1 MSDIQ
6 FKLGTFSRNGSS
18 ENDSGPFVGLVIG
31 EKIYTLATVA
41 EAHGKRNLTTVAGIQ
56 EMLGDWDANFDG
68 LCAIADFVVN
78 DGRDDADWGGVAAL
92 TDLHAL
98 PPILKPSK
106 MIYAAANYGGHIR
119 EILNA
124 GTAQNDEERDNMLD
138 RDKARVRPYSFLKA
152 PSSLVGAFDDI
163 VIPPET
169 QKVDWEVELALAI
182 GRTAKRV
189 PAERALDY
197 VAGYMTNNDVS
208 ARDVQSRPDWPTLRT
223 DWFTGKSHDTFAPMG
238 PYFVPPAFVPDYRT
252 IQLTLKVNGETKQD
266 DPAGEM
272 VFSAEEQI
280 EHASAQLALHPGD
293 IISTGTPEGVGH
305 GKGTYLNVGD
315 IVVAE
320 AAGLGAQR
328 CLVVA
333 EDA

>member
-1 MSDIQ
+1 MSDIE
-6 FKLGTFSRNGSS
+6 FKLGTFSNNGG
-18 ENDSGPFVGLVIG
+18 GPFVGLVIG
-31 EKIYTLATVA
+31 EKIYTLSTVVEAA
-41 EAHGKRNLTTVAGIQ
+41 EAQGGGKGPTTTAGIY
-56 EMLGDWDANFDG
+56 EMLADWDANVDA
-68 LCAIADFVVN
+68 LCAVADFVAN
-78 DGRDDADWGGVAAL
+78 DGRGDADWDCVATL
-92 TDLHAL
+92 SDLRVL
-98 PPILKPSK
+98 PPILNPSK

-119 EILNA
+119 EMLNA
-124 GTAQNDEERDNMLD
+124 GTARTEEERENMLD

-169 QKVDWEVELALAI
+169 QKVDWEVELALVI

-197 VAGYMTNNDVS
+197 VAGYMTTNDVT
-208 ARDVQSRPDWPTLRT
+208 ARDAQSRPDWPTLRT

-238 PYFVPPAFVPDYRT
+238 PYLVPAAFVPDYRAV
-252 IQLTLKVNGETKQD
+252 QLTLKVNGETKQD

-315 IVVAE
+315 IVEAE

-328 CLVVA
+328 CQVVA

>member
-1 MSDIQ
+1 MSDIE
-6 FKLGTFSRNGSS
+6 FKLGTFSNNGG
-18 ENDSGPFVGLVIG
+18 GPFVGLVIG
-31 EKIYTLATVA
+31 EKIYTLSTVVEAA
-41 EAHGKRNLTTVAGIQ
+41 EAQGGGKGPTTTAGIY
-56 EMLGDWDANFDG
+56 EMLADWDANFDA
-68 LCAIADFVVN
+68 LCAVADFVAN
-78 DGRDDADWGGVAAL
+78 DGRGDADWDCVATL
-92 TDLHAL
+92 SDLRVL
-98 PPILKPSK
+98 PPILNPSK

-119 EILNA
+119 EMLNA
-124 GTAQNDEERDNMLD
+124 GTARTEEERANMLD

-152 PSSLVGAFDDI
+152 PSSLAGAFDDI

-169 QKVDWEVELALAI
+169 QKVDWEVELALVI

-197 VAGYMTNNDVS
+197 VAGYMTTNDVT
-208 ARDVQSRPDWPTLRT
+208 ARDAQSRPDWPTLRT

-238 PYFVPPAFVPDYRT
+238 PYLVPAAFVPDYRAV
-252 IQLTLKVNGETKQD
+252 QLTLKVNGETKQD

-315 IVVAE
+315 IVEAE

-328 CLVVA
+328 CQVVA

>member
-1 MSDIQ
+1 MSDIE
-6 FKLGTFSRNGSS
+6 FKLGTFSNNGG
-18 ENDSGPFVGLVIG
+18 GPFVGLVIG
-31 EKIYTLATVA
+31 EKIYTLSTVVEAA
-41 EAHGKRNLTTVAGIQ
+41 EVQGGGQGPTTTAGIY
-56 EMLGDWDANFDG
+56 EMLADWDANFDA
-68 LCAIADFVVN
+68 LCAVADFVAN
-78 DGRDDADWGGVAAL
+78 DGRGDADWDCVATL
-92 TDLHAL
+92 SDLRVL
-98 PPILKPSK
+98 PPILNPSK

-119 EILNA
+119 EMLNA
-124 GTAQNDEERDNMLD
+124 GTARTEEERENMLD

-169 QKVDWEVELALAI
+169 QKVDWEVELALVI

-197 VAGYMTNNDVS
+197 VAGYMTTNDVT
-208 ARDVQSRPDWPTLRT
+208 ARDAQSRPDWPTLRT

-238 PYFVPPAFVPDYRT
+238 PYLVPAAFVPDYRAV
-252 IQLTLKVNGETKQD
+252 QLTLKVNGETKQD

-315 IVVAE
+315 IVEAE

-328 CLVVA
+328 CQVVA

>member
-1 MSDIQ
+1 MSDIE
-6 FKLGTFSRNGSS
+6 FKLGTFSNNGG
-18 ENDSGPFVGLVIG
+18 GPFVGLVIG
-31 EKIYTLATVA
+31 EKIYTLSTVVEAA
-41 EAHGKRNLTTVAGIQ
+41 EAQGGGKGPTTTAGIY
-56 EMLGDWDANFDG
+56 EMLADWDANFDA
-68 LCAIADFVVN
+68 LCAVADFVAN
-78 DGRDDADWGGVAAL
+78 DGRGDADWDCVATL
-92 TDLHAL
+92 SDLRVL
-98 PPILKPSK
+98 PPILNPSK

-119 EILNA
+119 EMLNA
-124 GTAQNDEERDNMLD
+124 GTARTEEERENMLD

-152 PSSLVGAFDDI
+152 PSSLAGAFDDI

-169 QKVDWEVELALAI
+169 QKVDWEVELALVI

-197 VAGYMTNNDVS
+197 VAGYMTTNDVT
-208 ARDVQSRPDWPTLRT
+208 ARDAQSRPDWPTLRT

-238 PYFVPPAFVPDYRT
+238 PYLVPAAFVPDYRAV
-252 IQLTLKVNGETKQD
+252 QLTLKVNGETKQD

-315 IVVAE
+315 IVEAE

-328 CLVVA
+328 CQVVA

>member
-1 MSDIQ
+1 MADIE
-6 FKLGTFSRNGSS
+6 FKLGTFSRNGG
-18 ENDSGPFVGLVIG
+18 DPFVGLILG
-31 EKIYTLATVA
+31 EKIYTLADVA
-41 EAHGKRNLTTVAGIQ
+41 AAYDGRGPTTTAGIQ
-56 EMLGDWDANFDG
+56 EMLDDWEANFDA
-68 LCAIADFVVN
+68 LYELAQFVTS

-92 TDLHAL
+92 GDLRTL
-98 PPILKPSK
+98 PPIARPLK

-119 EILNA
+119 EMLNA
-124 GTAQNDEERDNMLD
+124 GTARTDEERENMLD

-152 PSSLVGAFDDI
+152 PSSLAGAFDDI
-163 VIPPET
+163 VMPPET
-169 QKVDWEVELALAI
+169 EKVDWEVELALAI

-189 PAERALDY
+189 RAERALDY
-197 VAGYMTNNDVS
+197 VAGFMTTNDVS

-238 PYFVPPAFVPDYRT
+238 PYFVPAAFVPDYRT
-252 IQLTLKVNGETKQD
+252 IQLTLKVNGETKQN

-305 GKGTYLNVGD
+305 GKGTYLSAGD
-315 IVVAE
+315 IVEAE

-328 CLVVA
+328 CRVVA

>member
-1 MSDIQ
+1 MSIIE
-6 FKLGTFSRNGSS
+6 FKLGTFSNNGG
-18 ENDSGPFVGLVIG
+18 GPFVGLVIG
-31 EKIYTLATVA
+31 EKIYTVSTVVKAA
-41 EAHGKRNLTTVAGIQ
+41 EAQGGGKGPTTTAGIY
-56 EMLGDWDANFDG
+56 EMLADWGANFDA
-68 LCAIADFVVN
+68 LCAVADFVAN
-78 DGRDDADWGGVAAL
+78 DGRGDADWDCVATL
-92 TDLHAL
+92 SDLRVL

-119 EILNA
+119 EMLNA
-124 GTAQNDEERDNMLD
+124 GTARTEEERENMLD

-152 PSSLVGAFDDI
+152 PSSLAGAFDDI

-169 QKVDWEVELALAI
+169 QKVDWEVELALVI

-197 VAGYMTNNDVS
+197 VAGYMTTNDVT
-208 ARDVQSRPDWPTLRT
+208 ARDAQSRPDWPTLRT

-238 PYFVPPAFVPDYRT
+238 PYLVPTAFVPDYRAV
-252 IQLTLKVNGETKQD
+252 QLTLKVNGETKQD

-315 IVVAE
+315 IVEAE
-320 AAGLGAQR
+320 AAGLGAHR
-328 CLVVA
+328 CQVVA

>member
-1 MSDIQ
+1 
-6 FKLGTFSRNGSS
+6 G
-18 ENDSGPFVGLVIG
+18 GPFVGLVIG
-31 EKIYTLATVA
+31 EKIYTLSTVVEAA
-41 EAHGKRNLTTVAGIQ
+41 EAQGGGQGLTTTAGIH
-56 EMLGDWDANFDG
+56 EMLADWDANFDA
-68 LCAIADFVVN
+68 LCAVADFVAN
-78 DGRDDADWGGVAAL
+78 DGRGDADWGGVAAL
-92 TDLHAL
+92 ADLHAL

-119 EILNA
+119 EMLNA
-124 GTAQNDEERDNMLD
+124 GTARTEEERANMLD

-152 PSSLVGAFDDI
+152 PSSLGGAFDDI

-169 QKVDWEVELALAI
+169 QKVDWEVELALVI

-197 VAGYMTNNDVS
+197 VAGYMTTNDVT
-208 ARDVQSRPDWPTLRT
+208 ARDAQSRPDWPTLRT

-238 PYFVPPAFVPDYRT
+238 PYLVPAAFVPDYRAV
-252 IQLTLKVNGETKQD
+252 QLTLKVNGETKQD

-315 IVVAE
+315 IVEAE

-328 CLVVA
+328 CQVVA

>member
-1 MSDIQ
+1 MSDIE
-6 FKLGTFSRNGSS
+6 FKLGTFSNNGG
-18 ENDSGPFVGLVIG
+18 GPFVGLVIG
-31 EKIYTLATVA
+31 EKIYTLSTVVEAA
-41 EAHGKRNLTTVAGIQ
+41 EAQGGGKGPTTTAGIY
-56 EMLGDWDANFDG
+56 EMLADWGANFDA
-68 LCAIADFVVN
+68 LCAVADFVAN
-78 DGRDDADWGGVAAL
+78 DGRGDADWDCVATL
-92 TDLHAL
+92 SDLRVL
-98 PPILKPSK
+98 PPILNPSK

-119 EILNA
+119 EMLNA
-124 GTAQNDEERDNMLD
+124 GTARTEEERENMLD

-152 PSSLVGAFDDI
+152 PSSLAGAFDDI

-169 QKVDWEVELALAI
+169 QKVDWEVELALVI

-197 VAGYMTNNDVS
+197 VAGYMTTNDVT
-208 ARDVQSRPDWPTLRT
+208 ARDAQSRPDWPTLRT

-238 PYFVPPAFVPDYRT
+238 PYLVPAAFVPDYRAV
-252 IQLTLKVNGETKQD
+252 QLTLKVNGETKQD

-315 IVVAE
+315 IVEAE

-328 CLVVA
+328 CQVVA

>member
-1 MSDIQ
+1 MSDIE
-6 FKLGTFSRNGSS
+6 FKLGTFSNNGG
-18 ENDSGPFVGLVIG
+18 GPFVGLVIG
-31 EKIYTLATVA
+31 EKIYTLSTVVEAA
-41 EAHGKRNLTTVAGIQ
+41 EAQGGGQGPTTTAGIY
-56 EMLGDWDANFDG
+56 EMLADWDANFDA
-68 LCAIADFVVN
+68 LCAVADFVAN
-78 DGRDDADWGGVAAL
+78 DGRGDADWDCVATL
-92 TDLHAL
+92 SDLRVL
-98 PPILKPSK
+98 PPILNPSK

-119 EILNA
+119 EMLNA
-124 GTAQNDEERDNMLD
+124 GTARTEEERENMLD

-169 QKVDWEVELALAI
+169 QKVDWEVELALVI

-197 VAGYMTNNDVS
+197 VAGYMTTNDVT
-208 ARDVQSRPDWPTLRT
+208 ARDAQSRPDWPTLRT

-238 PYFVPPAFVPDYRT
+238 PYLVPAAFVPDYRAV
-252 IQLTLKVNGETKQD
+252 QLTLKVNGETKQD

-315 IVVAE
+315 IVEAE

-328 CLVVA
+328 CQVVA

>member
-1 MSDIQ
+1 
-6 FKLGTFSRNGSS
+6 
-18 ENDSGPFVGLVIG
+18 
-31 EKIYTLATVA
+31 TLSTVVEAA
-41 EAHGKRNLTTVAGIQ
+41 EAQGGRQCPTTTAGIH
-56 EMLGDWDANFDG
+56 EMLADWDANFDA
-68 LCAIADFVVN
+68 LCAVADFVAN
-78 DGRDDADWGGVAAL
+78 DGRGDADWDCVATL
-92 TDLHAL
+92 SDLRVL
-98 PPILKPSK
+98 PPILNPSK

-119 EILNA
+119 EMLNA
-124 GTAQNDEERDNMLD
+124 GTARTEEERENMLD

-152 PSSLVGAFDDI
+152 PSSLAGAFDDI

-169 QKVDWEVELALAI
+169 QKVDWEVELALVI

-197 VAGYMTNNDVS
+197 VAGYMTTNDVT
-208 ARDVQSRPDWPTLRT
+208 ARDAQSRPDWPTLRT

-238 PYFVPPAFVPDYRT
+238 PYLVPAAFVPNYRAV
-252 IQLTLKVNGETKQD
+252 QLTLKVNGETKQD

-315 IVVAE
+315 IVEAE

-328 CLVVA
+328 CQVVA

>member
-1 MSDIQ
+1 MSNIK
-6 FKLGTFSRNGSS
+6 FKLGTFSQKGG
-18 ENDSGPFVGLVIG
+18 GPFVGLVIG
-31 EKIYTLATVA
+31 EKIYTLAHVA
-41 EAHGKRNLTTVAGIQ
+41 EAYGGKGPTTTLGIQ
-56 EMLGDWDANFDG
+56 DMLAEWDANFDA
-68 LCAIADFVVN
+68 LCALAEFVTT

-92 TDLHAL
+92 SDLKSL
-98 PPILKPSK
+98 PPILNPPK

-119 EILNA
+119 EMLNA
-124 GTAQNDEERDNMLD
+124 GTARNDEERENMLD
-138 RDKARVRPYSFLKA
+138 RDKARVRPYSFLKS
-152 PSSLVGAFDDI
+152 PSALVGAFDDI
-163 VIPPET
+163 VIPPES

-197 VAGYMTNNDVS
+197 VAGYMTTNDLT
-208 ARDVQSRPDWPTLRT
+208 ARDAQARPDWPTLRT

-238 PYFVPPAFVPDYRT
+238 PYFVPKAFVPDYRT
-252 IQLTLKVNGETKQD
+252 IQLTLKVNGETKQN

-305 GKGTYLNVGD
+305 GKGTYLNAGD
-315 IVVAE
+315 IVEAE

-328 CLVVA
+328 CHVVA
-333 EDA
+333 EVSD

>member
-1 MSDIQ
+1 MSDIE
-6 FKLGTFSRNGSS
+6 FKLGTFSNNGG
-18 ENDSGPFVGLVIG
+18 GPFVGLVIG
-31 EKIYTLATVA
+31 EKIYTLSTVVEAA
-41 EAHGKRNLTTVAGIQ
+41 EAQGGGKGPTTTAGIY
-56 EMLGDWDANFDG
+56 EMLADWDANFDA
-68 LCAIADFVVN
+68 LCAVADFVAN
-78 DGRDDADWGGVAAL
+78 DGRGDADWDCVATL
-92 TDLHAL
+92 SDLRVL
-98 PPILKPSK
+98 PPILNPSK

-119 EILNA
+119 EMLNA
-124 GTAQNDEERDNMLD
+124 GTARTEEERANMLD

-152 PSSLVGAFDDI
+152 PSSLAGAFDDI

-169 QKVDWEVELALAI
+169 QKVDWEVELALVI

-197 VAGYMTNNDVS
+197 VAGYMTTNDVT
-208 ARDVQSRPDWPTLRT
+208 ARDAQSRPDWPTLRT

-238 PYFVPPAFVPDYRT
+238 PYLVPTAFVPDYRAV
-252 IQLTLKVNGETKQD
+252 QLTLKVNGETKQD

-315 IVVAE
+315 IVEAE

-328 CLVVA
+328 CQVVA

>member
-1 MSDIQ
+1 MSIIE
-6 FKLGTFSRNGSS
+6 FKLGTFSNNGG
-18 ENDSGPFVGLVIG
+18 GPFVGLVIG
-31 EKIYTLATVA
+31 EKIYTLSTVVEAA
-41 EAHGKRNLTTVAGIQ
+41 EAQGGGKGPTTTAGIY
-56 EMLGDWDANFDG
+56 EMLADWDANFDA
-68 LCAIADFVVN
+68 LCAVADFVAN
-78 DGRDDADWGGVAAL
+78 DGRGDADWDCVATL
-92 TDLHAL
+92 SDLRVL
-98 PPILKPSK
+98 PPILNPSK

-119 EILNA
+119 EMLNA
-124 GTAQNDEERDNMLD
+124 GTARTEEERENMLD

-152 PSSLVGAFDDI
+152 PSSLAGAFDDI

-169 QKVDWEVELALAI
+169 QKVDWEVELALVI

-197 VAGYMTNNDVS
+197 VAGYMTTNDVT
-208 ARDVQSRPDWPTLRT
+208 ARDAQSRPDWPTLRT

-238 PYFVPPAFVPDYRT
+238 PYLVPAAFVPDYRAV
-252 IQLTLKVNGETKQD
+252 QLTLKINGEIKQD

-315 IVVAE
+315 IVEAE

-328 CLVVA
+328 CQVVA